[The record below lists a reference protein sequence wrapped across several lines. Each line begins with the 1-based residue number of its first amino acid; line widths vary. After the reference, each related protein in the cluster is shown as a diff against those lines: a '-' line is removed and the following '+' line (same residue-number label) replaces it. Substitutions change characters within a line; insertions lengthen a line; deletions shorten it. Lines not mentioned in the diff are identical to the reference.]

1 MSIWRTCTYIEKA
14 DHYKDLAKKLFMLS
28 QKRVT
33 IIIISIIV
41 GSLAC
46 VKSSLDKALKD
57 LTIEDECRSY
67 SVYPAK
73 DSCLASAIL
82 LYFAQSL

>member
-1 MSIWRTCTYIEKA
+1 MEKA
-14 DHYKDLAKKLFMLS
+14 DHYKDLSKKLFMLW
-28 QKRVT
+28 QKQVT

-41 GSLAC
+41 ESLAY

-57 LTIEDECRSY
+57 LEDECRSY

>member
-1 MSIWRTCTYIEKA
+1 MSILRTSTYMEKA
-14 DHYKDLAKKLFMLS
+14 DHYKALHVVAE
-28 QKRVT
+28 VGNN
-33 IIIISIIV
+33 IISITV
-41 GSLAC
+41 ELLAC

-57 LTIEDECRSY
+57 LTIEDECCSY

>member
-1 MSIWRTCTYIEKA
+1 MSILRTHTYMEKA
-14 DHYKDLAKKLFMLS
+14 DHYKDLAKKLFMFW
-28 QKRVT
+28 QKRGNN
-33 IIIISIIV
+33 IISIIIE
-41 GSLAC
+41 SLAC

>member
-1 MSIWRTCTYIEKA
+1 MAEA
-14 DHYKDLAKKLFMLS
+14 GNN
-28 QKRVT
+28 
-33 IIIISIIV
+33 IISINV
-41 GSLAC
+41 ESLAC

-82 LYFAQSL
+82 LYFAQSLYSAKLRELTILCQVDFPIQYSKHAHIL

>member
-1 MSIWRTCTYIEKA
+1 MSILRTHTYMEKA
-14 DHYKDLAKKLFMLS
+14 DHYKDLAKKLFMFW
-28 QKRVT
+28 QKQGNN
-33 IIIISIIV
+33 IISIIV
-41 GSLAC
+41 ESLAC

-73 DSCLASAIL
+73 DSCLASAIF